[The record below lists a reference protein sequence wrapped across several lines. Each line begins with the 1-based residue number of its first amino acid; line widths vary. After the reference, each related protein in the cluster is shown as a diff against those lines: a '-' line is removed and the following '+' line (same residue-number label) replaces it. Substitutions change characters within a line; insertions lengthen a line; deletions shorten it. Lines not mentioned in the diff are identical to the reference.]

1 MHRIIGESS
10 SLAETLA
17 HVSRVAPLN
26 RPILVIGERGSGKE
40 LIAERL
46 HYLSTR
52 WDQAFHK
59 VNCAAISDTLLDS
72 ELFGHEAGAF
82 TGATKTQ
89 QGRFERANG
98 GTLFLDELGT
108 MPLRIQ
114 EKILRIIEYG
124 EFERLGGQK
133 TIQVDVRIVGAT
145 NEDLPNLAT
154 LGKFRHDL
162 LDRLAFDVVNVPA
175 LRQRTEDIPTLV
187 DHFAT
192 RMCSELDKEYYSGF
206 SHEAMT
212 TLIAYS
218 WPGNIRELKN
228 VVERSLCHW
237 DNVDE
242 PIDDVILNPFNPSS
256 TPASLATNKTSN
268 IQPAIAV
275 NAKENAEFIMTEN
288 DSVDFEARIKSL
300 EVSLIQRALTLNRN
314 HQKHSAEYLGITYHQ
329 FRALLKKYND
339 DLQR

>member
-1 MHRIIGESS
+1 MNRIIGESS
-10 SLAETLA
+10 TLAETLA
-17 HVSRVAPLN
+17 HASRVAPLN

-40 LIAERL
+40 LIAERI

-52 WDQAFHK
+52 WDEAFHK
-59 VNCAAISDTLLDS
+59 VNCAAISDSLLDS

-82 TGATKTQ
+82 TGATKSQ

-133 TIQVDVRIVGAT
+133 TLHVDVRIVGAT
-145 NEDLPNLAT
+145 NENLPLLASQ
-154 LGKFRHDL
+154 GKFRHDL

-175 LRQRTEDIPTLV
+175 LHQRKEDIPTLV

-192 RMCSELDKEYYSGF
+192 RMCSELEQEYYSGF
-206 SHEAMT
+206 SPRAME
-212 TLIAYS
+212 TLLEYS

-228 VVERSLCHW
+228 TVERSLCYW
-237 DNVDE
+237 DNMDE
-242 PIDDVILNPFNPSS
+242 PIDEVILNPFDTSPIQ
-256 TPASLATNKTSN
+256 ASNTSN
-268 IQPAIAV
+268 TRSAAAV
-275 NAKENAEFIMTEN
+275 NTEESRDTHTSENAGGN
-288 DSVDFEARIKSL
+288 FEARVKSF
-300 EVSLIQRALTLNRN
+300 EISLIQHALNVN
-314 HQKHSAEYLGITYHQ
+314 KHHQKHSAEYLGITYHQ
-329 FRALLKKYND
+329 LRALLKKYGE

>member
-1 MHRIIGESS
+1 MNRIIGESS
-10 SLAETLA
+10 TLAETLA

-46 HYLSTR
+46 HYLSNR
-52 WDQAFHK
+52 WGEAFHK

-133 TIQVDVRIVGAT
+133 TIHVNVRIVGAT
-145 NEDLPNLAT
+145 NEDLPKLAA

-175 LRQRTEDIPTLV
+175 LRKRTEDIPTLV

-206 SHEAMT
+206 SSRAMA
-212 TLIAYS
+212 TLIDYA

-242 PIDDVILNPFNPSS
+242 PIDDVILNPFNTLSTQTTDESSIPSTTLANSEEGRES
-256 TPASLATNKTSN
+256 THL
-268 IQPAIAV
+268 
-275 NAKENAEFIMTEN
+275 ENGP
-288 DSVDFEARIKSL
+288 VDFEERVKSF
-300 EVSLIQRALTLNRN
+300 EISLIQRALNEN
-314 HQKHSAEYLGITYHQ
+314 MHHQKNSAEYLGITYHQ
-329 FRALLKKYND
+329 FRALLRKYRSA
-339 DLQR
+339 LQK

>member
-1 MHRIIGESS
+1 MNRIIGESS
-10 SLAETLA
+10 SLADTLA

-26 RPILVIGERGSGKE
+26 RPILVVGERGSGKE

-52 WDQAFHK
+52 WDETFHK
-59 VNCAAISDTLLDS
+59 VNCAAISEPLLDS

-82 TGATKTQ
+82 TGATKVSH
-89 QGRFERANG
+89 GRFERANG
-98 GTLFLDELGT
+98 GTLFLDELAT

-133 TIQVDVRIVGAT
+133 TIHVDVRIVGAT
-145 NEDLPNLAT
+145 NEDLPGLANQ
-154 LGKFRHDL
+154 GKFRHDL
-162 LDRLAFDVVNVPA
+162 LDRLAFDVIKVPA

-192 RMCSELDKEYYSGF
+192 RMCSELDREYYSGF
-206 SHEAMT
+206 SPDAMAVLT
-212 TLIAYS
+212 AYS

-228 VVERSLCHW
+228 VVERSVCHW
-237 DNVDE
+237 DNADE
-242 PIDDVILNPFNPSS
+242 PIDEITLNPFAPSS
-256 TPASLATNKTSN
+256 ALPTTPQASNHPNPDENFETQPASSTAENKT
-268 IQPAIAV
+268 
-275 NAKENAEFIMTEN
+275 M
-288 DSVDFEARIKSL
+288 DFEARVKTFEIR
-300 EVSLIQRALTLNRN
+300 LIQEALTQNKQ
-314 HQKHSAEYLGITYHQ
+314 HQKRSAAYLGLTYHQ
-329 FRALLKKYND
+329 FRALLKKYRE